1 MCRIAY
7 DGGHL
12 YEKGVFVQIRSIGKV
27 PPKKIHTRIGP
38 KWNQKGPYMGP
49 EYGFKM
55 GPLWVHL
62 FTPKKCIHEQSVEAV
77 QYCE

>member
-1 MCRIAY
+1 
-7 DGGHL
+7 
-12 YEKGVFVQIRSIGKV
+12 
-27 PPKKIHTRIGP
+27 
-38 KWNQKGPYMGP
+38 MGP